1 MLRFNQ
7 KIHYLLRS
15 NITALYIVNSM
26 RSFALSLISIFIPV
40 YLLQRNFTLVDVLI
54 FLATAVTL
62 QIFMSYFSLKH
73 AFKKGIKQSFY
84 ISMPAVI
91 LFFILL
97 YNITFLSRNLGN
109 VGTVLLLGL
118 VVSVSNSFYWTGYHV
133 EFAKFSKK
141 KNSAKQLSTM
151 NILSTAASVIAPLI
165 GALLISLFSYD
176 VTFIAIII
184 IFLISLIPLIISKDD
199 HEPFDFKIT
208 NTMKKKYKD
217 YVLPFFSEGLY
228 SPATAYYWPVMLY
241 LVFTNLPKM
250 GGIYFVSNA
259 LYAIAVYT
267 TGQILTNKNL
277 YKLLRFGTIMHAITL
292 FVRGFVKDFTALIFI
307 QGIGGIS
314 GPFFAIPYRKAFYD
328 KSKDQGIAE
337 IIYMRETYL
346 NLGRLC
352 SYLLLIAL
360 LFYIDT
366 QIALI
371 IMLIF
376 SGIAIQG
383 MNLMKA

>member
-40 YLLQRNFTLVDVLI
+40 YLLQRNFTLVAVLI

-97 YNITFLSRNLGN
+97 YNITFLSENFGN
-109 VGTVLLLGL
+109 IGTVLLLGL

-141 KNSAKQLSTM
+141 KNSAKQLSIM
-151 NILSTAASVIAPLI
+151 NILSTAAAVIAPLI

-184 IFLISLIPLIISKDD
+184 IFLIALIPLIISKDD

-228 SPATAYYWPVMLY
+228 APATAYYWPVMLY

-277 YKLLRFGTIMHAITL
+277 YKLLRFGTILHAITL

-314 GPFFAIPYRKAFYD
+314 GPFFTIPYIKAFYD

-337 IIYMRETYL
+337 IIYLRETYL

-366 QIALI
+366 ESALI